1 MAEPAKILL
10 IIPNLNLGGAQRV
23 FHQHSIALARHY
35 EVREAVFSLAHGHA
49 YPSGNPIIEL
59 GVGGGGGILTKLGNF
74 GRRVARLRALNRSF
88 RPDIIISH
96 LEGADFVSLLAG
108 GPGRR
113 ILCIHGS
120 KLADPSAQGIAGLAR
135 RLPVRLLYNR
145 ADRIVTVSR
154 DLKPELVA
162 MGVDPARI
170 ETINNG
176 FNLAAIRSGAA
187 VPLDPADAALFGE
200 MPVLVTVGRLAPQKN
215 HARLLAA
222 FAALRATRPARLILV
237 GDGDL
242 RGSLVAQARALGLI
256 VCDRAAGEG
265 AGAAAAPDVV
275 FTGAR
280 DNPFNLLRAADLFV
294 LSSDFEGF
302 PLALCEAMASGC
314 AVASADCPTGPREIL
329 SPDSALPATAITRP
343 EQGPY
348 GVLLPLV
355 DGPAGARCWAEAIAG
370 LIDDPAERARLTRA
384 GHERIAEL
392 GHDRT
397 MAKWVDLIDRL
408 CAQPSTSER

>member
-1 MAEPAKILL
+1 MAERAKILL
-10 IIPNLNLGGAQRV
+10 LIPNLNLGGAQRV
-23 FHQHSIALARHY
+23 FQQHGIALAERY
-35 EVREAVFSLAHGHA
+35 VVCEAVFSLAHGHA
-49 YPSGNPIIEL
+49 YPSGNPIIDL
-59 GVGGGGGILTKLGNF
+59 GVGGGGGIATKLRNF
-74 GRRVARLRALNRSF
+74 WRRVTRLRALKRSF
-88 RPDIIISH
+88 RPDIVISH
-96 LEGADFVSLLAG
+96 LEGADFVNLLAG

-135 RLPVRLLYNR
+135 RLPVRFLYNR

-154 DLKPELVA
+154 DLMPELVGR
-162 MGVDPARI
+162 GVDPARL

-176 FNLAAIRSGAA
+176 FDIASIEAAAA
-187 VPLDPADAALFGE
+187 VPLDPADAALFGDV
-200 MPVLVTVGRLAPQKN
+200 PVLVTVGRLAPQKN
-215 HARLLAA
+215 QARLIDV
-222 FAALRATRPARLILV
+222 FAALRATRPARLVMV
-237 GDGDL
+237 GDGEL
-242 RGSLVAQARALGLI
+242 RGALVDQARALGLG
-256 VCDRAAGEG
+256 VWDRTAGEG
-265 AGAAAAPDVV
+265 APAAPEVV

-280 DNPFNLLRAADLFV
+280 DNVFNLVRAADLFV

-314 AVASADCPTGPREIL
+314 AVASADCPTGPREII

-355 DGPAGARCWAEAIAG
+355 DGPAGAQCWAEAIAR
-370 LIDDPAERARLTRA
+370 LLDDPAERARLQRA
-384 GHERIAEL
+384 GRDRISGL
-392 GHDRT
+392 SNDRT

-408 CAQPSTSER
+408 CAQPSTSDR

>member
-1 MAEPAKILL
+1 MAKRAKILL
-10 IIPNLNLGGAQRV
+10 LIPNLNLGGAQRV
-23 FHQHSIALARHY
+23 FQQHSIALAEHY
-35 EVREAVFSLAHGHA
+35 EVREAVFSLAHGHT
-49 YPSGNPIIEL
+49 YPSGNPVVEL
-59 GVGGGGGILTKLGNF
+59 GVGGGGGMLTKLRNF
-74 GRRVARLRALNRSF
+74 WRRVTRLRALKQSF
-88 RPDIIISH
+88 RPDIVISH

-113 ILCIHGS
+113 VLCIHGS

-135 RLPVRLLYNR
+135 RLPVRFLYNR
-145 ADRIVTVSR
+145 AGRIVTVSR
-154 DLKPELVA
+154 DLKPELVG
-162 MGVDPARI
+162 MGVDPALI

-176 FNLAAIRSGAA
+176 FDLAAIESAAA
-187 VPLDPADAALFGE
+187 VPLDLADAALFGD

-215 HARLLAA
+215 HARLLGA
-222 FAALRATRPARLILV
+222 FAALRATRAARLILV

-242 RGSLVAQARALGLI
+242 RGALVAQARALGL
-256 VCDRAAGEG
+256 VVYDRATGRG
-265 AGAAAAPDVV
+265 APAAPDVV

-280 DNPFNLLRAADLFV
+280 DDPFNLLRAADLFV

-329 SPDSALPATAITRP
+329 SPNSALPATAITRP

-355 DGPAGARCWAEAIAG
+355 DGPAGAQCWADAIVR
-370 LIDDPAERARLTRA
+370 LIDDPAERARLKR
-384 GHERIAEL
+384 GGRERIAEL
-392 GHDRT
+392 GNDRT

>member
-1 MAEPAKILL
+1 MPHRSKILL
-10 IIPNLNLGGAQRV
+10 LIPNLNLGGAQRV
-23 FHQHSIALARHY
+23 FQQHGIALAKHY
-35 EVREAVFSLAHGHA
+35 EVREAVFSMAHGHA
-49 YPSGNPIIEL
+49 YPSGNPIFEL
-59 GVGGGGGILTKLGNF
+59 GVGGGGGIATKLRNF
-74 GRRVARLRALNRSF
+74 WRRVTRLRALKQSF
-88 RPDIIISH
+88 RPDIVISH

-113 ILCIHGS
+113 VLCIHGS

-135 RLPVRLLYNR
+135 RLPVRFLYNR
-145 ADRIVTVSR
+145 AGRIVTVSR
-154 DLKPELVA
+154 DLKPELVG
-162 MGVDPARI
+162 MGVDPALI

-176 FNLAAIRSGAA
+176 FDLAAIESAAA
-187 VPLDPADAALFGE
+187 VPLDLADAALFGD

-215 HARLLAA
+215 HARLLGA
-222 FAALRATRPARLILV
+222 FAALRATRAARLILV

-242 RGSLVAQARALGLI
+242 RGALVAQARALGL
-256 VCDRAAGEG
+256 VVYDRATGRG
-265 AGAAAAPDVV
+265 APAAPDVV

-280 DNPFNLLRAADLFV
+280 DDPFNLLRAADLFV

-329 SPDSALPATAITRP
+329 SPNSALPATAITRP

-355 DGPAGARCWAEAIAG
+355 DGPAGAQCWADAIVR
-370 LIDDPAERARLTRA
+370 LIDDPAERARLKR
-384 GHERIAEL
+384 GGRERIAEL
-392 GHDRT
+392 GNDRT

>member
-1 MAEPAKILL
+1 MAERPKILL
-10 IIPNLNLGGAQRV
+10 LIPNLNLGGAQRV
-23 FHQHSIALARHY
+23 FQQHGIALAKHY

-49 YPSGNPIIEL
+49 YPSGNPIVEL
-59 GVGGGGGILTKLGNF
+59 GVGGGGGTLTKLRNF
-74 GRRVARLRALNRSF
+74 WRRVTRLRALKQSF
-88 RPDIIISH
+88 RPDVVISH

-120 KLADPSAQGIAGLAR
+120 KMADPSAQGIAGLAR
-135 RLPVRLLYNR
+135 RLPVRFLYNR

-154 DLKPELVA
+154 DLTPELVG
-162 MGVDPARI
+162 MGVDPTRL

-176 FNLAAIRSGAA
+176 FDLAAIEAAAA
-187 VPLDPADAALFGE
+187 VPLDPADAALFGDV
-200 MPVLVTVGRLAPQKN
+200 PVLVTVGRLAPQKN
-215 HARLLAA
+215 QGRLIAA
-222 FAALRATRPARLILV
+222 FAALRATRPARLVLV

-242 RGSLVAQARALGLI
+242 RGPLVAQAQALRLT
-256 VCDRAAGEG
+256 VWDRAAGEG
-265 AGAAAAPDVV
+265 SSTAPDVV

-280 DNPFNLLRAADLFV
+280 DNPFNLVRAADLFV

-314 AVASADCPTGPREIL
+314 AVASADCPTGPREII

-355 DGPAGARCWAEAIAG
+355 DGPAGIQCWANAIAR
-370 LIDDPAERARLTRA
+370 LLDDPAARSRLQRA
-384 GHERIAEL
+384 GRERVEGL
-392 GHDRT
+392 GNDRT
-397 MAKWVDLIDRL
+397 IEKWVELIDRL
-408 CAQPSTSER
+408 CAQPSTSDR

>member
-1 MAEPAKILL
+1 MAERSKILL
-10 IIPNLNLGGAQRV
+10 LIPNLNLGGAQRV
-23 FHQHSIALARHY
+23 FHQHSIALAEQY

-59 GVGGGGGILTKLGNF
+59 GVGGGGGTLAKLLNF
-74 GRRVARLRALNRSF
+74 WRRVTRLRALNQSF
-88 RPDIIISH
+88 RPDIVISH

-120 KLADPSAQGIAGLAR
+120 KMADPSAQGIAGLAR
-135 RLPVRLLYNR
+135 RLPVRFLYNR

-154 DLKPELVA
+154 DLMPELVG
-162 MGVDPARI
+162 MGVDPARL

-176 FNLAAIRSGAA
+176 FDFAAIEAA
-187 VPLDPADAALFGE
+187 AAAPLDPADAALFGD
-200 MPVLVTVGRLAPQKN
+200 MPVLITVGRLASQKN

-222 FAALRATRPARLILV
+222 FAALRATRPARLVLV
-237 GDGDL
+237 GDGEL
-242 RGSLVAQARALGLI
+242 RGALVAQARALGLG
-256 VCDRAAGEG
+256 VWDRAAGDG
-265 AGAAAAPDVV
+265 SPAAPDVV

-280 DNPFNLLRAADLFV
+280 DNVFNLVRAADLFV

-314 AVASADCPTGPREIL
+314 AVVSADCPTGPREII
-329 SPDSALPATAITRP
+329 SPDSALPATGITRP
-343 EQGPY
+343 EHGPY

-355 DGPAGARCWAEAIAG
+355 DGPAGAQCWAEAIAR
-370 LIDDPAERARLTRA
+370 LLDDPAERARLQRA
-384 GHERIAEL
+384 GRDRIGGL
-392 GHDRT
+392 SNDRT

>member
-1 MAEPAKILL
+1 MAKRAKILL
-10 IIPNLNLGGAQRV
+10 LIPNLNLGGAQRV
-23 FHQHSIALARHY
+23 FQQHSIALAKHY
-35 EVREAVFSLAHGHA
+35 EVREAVFSLAHGHT
-49 YPSGNPIIEL
+49 YPSGNPVVEL
-59 GVGGGGGILTKLGNF
+59 GVGGGGGMLTKLRNF
-74 GRRVARLRALNRSF
+74 WRRVTRLRALKQSF
-88 RPDIIISH
+88 RPDIVISH

-113 ILCIHGS
+113 VLCIHGS

-135 RLPVRLLYNR
+135 RLPVRFLYNR
-145 ADRIVTVSR
+145 AGRIVTVSR
-154 DLKPELVA
+154 DLKPELVG
-162 MGVDPARI
+162 MGVDPALI

-176 FNLAAIRSGAA
+176 FDLAAIESAAA
-187 VPLDPADAALFGE
+187 VPLDLADAALFGD

-215 HARLLAA
+215 HARLLGA
-222 FAALRATRPARLILV
+222 FAALRATRAARLILV

-242 RGSLVAQARALGLI
+242 RGALVAQARALGL
-256 VCDRAAGEG
+256 VVYDRATGRG
-265 AGAAAAPDVV
+265 APAAPDVV

-280 DNPFNLLRAADLFV
+280 DDPFNLLRAADLFV

-329 SPDSALPATAITRP
+329 SPNSALPATAITRP

-355 DGPAGARCWAEAIAG
+355 DGPAGAQCWADAIVR
-370 LIDDPAERARLTRA
+370 LIDDPAERARLKR
-384 GHERIAEL
+384 GGRERIAEL
-392 GHDRT
+392 GNDRT

>member
-1 MAEPAKILL
+1 MAERAKILL
-10 IIPNLNLGGAQRV
+10 LIPNLNLGGAQRV
-23 FHQHSIALARHY
+23 FQQHGIALAKRY

-59 GVGGGGGILTKLGNF
+59 GVGAGGGILTKLRDF
-74 GRRVARLRALNRSF
+74 WRRVARLRVLKQSF
-88 RPDIIISH
+88 RPDIVISH

-120 KLADPSAQGIAGLAR
+120 KMADPSAQGIAGLAR
-135 RLPVRLLYNR
+135 RLPVRFLYNR

-154 DLKPELVA
+154 HLIPELIE
-162 MGVDPARI
+162 MGVDPARL

-176 FNLAAIRSGAA
+176 FDLAAIEASAA
-187 VPLDPADAALFGE
+187 VPLDPADGALFDDV
-200 MPVLVTVGRLAPQKN
+200 PVLVTVGRLAPQKN
-215 HARLLAA
+215 HARLIAA
-222 FAALRATRPARLILV
+222 FAALKATHAARLVLV

-242 RGSLVAQARALGLI
+242 RGTLVAQARALNLA
-256 VCDRAAGEG
+256 VWDRAAGER
-265 AGAAAAPDVV
+265 APAAPDVV

-280 DNPFNLLRAADLFV
+280 DNPFNLVRAADLFG

-314 AVASADCPTGPREIL
+314 AVASADCPTGPREII

-355 DGPAGARCWAEAIAG
+355 DGLAGAQCWAAAIAS
-370 LIDDPAERARLTRA
+370 LLDNPAERTRLQFA
-384 GHERIAEL
+384 GRERISEL
-392 GHDRT
+392 GNDRT
-397 MAKWVDLIDRL
+397 MAKWVDLIERL
-408 CAQPSTSER
+408 CAQPR

>member
-1 MAEPAKILL
+1 MAKRAKILL
-10 IIPNLNLGGAQRV
+10 LIPNLNLGGAQRV
-23 FHQHSIALARHY
+23 FQQHSIALAEHY
-35 EVREAVFSLAHGHA
+35 EVREAVFSLAHGHT
-49 YPSGNPIIEL
+49 YPSGNPVVEL
-59 GVGGGGGILTKLGNF
+59 GVGGGGGMLTKLRNF
-74 GRRVARLRALNRSF
+74 WRRVTRLRALKQEF
-88 RPDIIISH
+88 RPDVVISH

-108 GPGRR
+108 GSGRR

-135 RLPVRLLYNR
+135 RLPVRFLYNR

-154 DLKPELVA
+154 DLKPELVG
-162 MGVDPARI
+162 MGVDPALI

-176 FNLAAIRSGAA
+176 FDLAAIESAAA
-187 VPLDPADAALFGE
+187 VPLDLADAALFGD

-215 HARLLAA
+215 HARLLGA
-222 FAALRATRPARLILV
+222 FAALRATRAARLILV

-242 RGSLVAQARALGLI
+242 RGALVAQARALGL
-256 VCDRAAGEG
+256 VVYDRATGRG
-265 AGAAAAPDVV
+265 APAAPDVV

-280 DNPFNLLRAADLFV
+280 DDPFNLLRAADLFV

-329 SPDSALPATAITRP
+329 SPNSALPATAITRP

-355 DGPAGARCWAEAIAG
+355 DGPAGAQCWADAIVR
-370 LIDDPAERARLTRA
+370 LIDDPAERARLKR
-384 GHERIAEL
+384 GGRERIAEL
-392 GHDRT
+392 GNDRT

>member
-1 MAEPAKILL
+1 MAKRARILL
-10 IIPNLNLGGAQRV
+10 FIPNLNLGGAQRV
-23 FHQHSIALARHY
+23 FQQHGIALAEHY

-59 GVGGGGGILTKLGNF
+59 GVGGGGGIVTKLRNF
-74 GRRVARLRALNRSF
+74 WRRVTRLRALKQSF
-88 RPDIIISH
+88 RPDIVISH

-135 RLPVRLLYNR
+135 RLPVRFLYNR

-154 DLKPELVA
+154 DLTPELVG
-162 MGVDPARI
+162 MGVDPARL

-176 FNLAAIRSGAA
+176 FDLAAIEAAAA
-187 VPLDPADAALFGE
+187 VPLDPADAALFGDV
-200 MPVLVTVGRLAPQKN
+200 PVLVNVGRLAPQKN
-215 HARLLAA
+215 QARLINV
-222 FAALRATRPARLILV
+222 FAALRASRPARLVVV
-237 GDGDL
+237 GDGEL
-242 RGSLVAQARALGLI
+242 RGALVAQARALGLG
-256 VCDRAAGEG
+256 VWDRAAGEG
-265 AGAAAAPDVV
+265 TPAAAPDVV

-280 DNPFNLLRAADLFV
+280 DNVFNLVRAADLFV

-314 AVASADCPTGPREIL
+314 AVASADCPTGPREII
-329 SPDSALPATAITRP
+329 SPDSALPTTAITRP

-348 GVLLPLV
+348 GLLLPLV
-355 DGPAGARCWAEAIAG
+355 DGPAGSQCWAEAIAR
-370 LIDDPAERARLTRA
+370 LLDDPAERARLQRA
-384 GHERIAEL
+384 GRERIGGL
-392 GHDRT
+392 DNDRT

-408 CAQPSTSER
+408 CAQPSTNDR